1 MNLKKYIVLPVIA
14 LTGWGMS
21 GCSSD
26 FLDKYPL
33 DEQTEATAFKTS
45 DNFKTYAWG
54 LYEYFDGFPTD
65 GGYTPANISSE
76 YNTDNMIYANSG
88 GESDYA
94 YQLKKLPATS
104 SSWSF
109 TYIRRVNIMLQ
120 NIDGSSMSDV
130 DKDHWRSVGCFFR
143 ALRYFDMMVAY
154 GDVPWIDKVLSDT
167 DTEEL
172 YCERTPRDEVAKH
185 ILEDLQWA
193 EEHIKEGGTGTNTIN
208 VHVVR
213 ALISRFGLFE
223 GTWRKYHGL
232 NDSETYLRAC
242 ADASEKLMGA
252 YPSIMPNYDDL
263 YNSEEL
269 VGKAGVILAKQYE
282 TDMVTHSIT
291 RVIRSSAWYV
301 DLTKDAV
308 DSYLCSDGRPVS
320 TSKVYEGDK
329 DLNAQFRH
337 RDRRLYWTVVPPY
350 KVKLTGAAGTSFGW
364 EHTGVAGDREYI
376 DFMEEIG
383 GSATGK
389 SLPVSNFVGYQVA
402 GFPHF
407 RNYPNGQG
415 FLVTHLGFYFWKYY
429 NRHVDNM
436 ALRSSTVDYLLF
448 GIEEVMLNYAEAK
461 FELGEFSQSVA
472 DATINKLRVRAVIPA
487 MNVSEIDASFDL
499 DRDRSVDPVLW
510 EIRRERRIELMG
522 DGFRFRDLKRWKKG
536 EYVNKQ
542 PLGAWVK
549 SSDYGGKLNILGGA
563 DEGYSILFA
572 KPSGWLEKYYLEPI
586 PTQEIALNPKLKQNP
601 GWETAE

>member
-1 MNLKKYIVLPVIA
+1 MAGAVAVGAKVEIETMPGYLPTI
-14 LTGWGMS
+14 
-21 GCSSD
+21 
-26 FLDKYPL
+26 P
-33 DEQTEATAFKTS
+33 
-45 DNFKTYAWG
+45 
-54 LYEYFDGFPTD
+54 
-65 GGYTPANISSE
+65 
-76 YNTDNMIYANSG
+76 
-88 GESDYA
+88 
-94 YQLKKLPATS
+94 
-104 SSWSF
+104 
-109 TYIRRVNIMLQ
+109 
-120 NIDGSSMSDV
+120 V
-130 DKDHWRSVGCFFR
+130 D
-143 ALRYFDMMVAY
+143 A
-154 GDVPWIDKVLSDT
+154 P
-167 DTEEL
+167 
-172 YCERTPRDEVAKH
+172 
-185 ILEDLQWA
+185 
-193 EEHIKEGGTGTNTIN
+193 
-208 VHVVR
+208 
-213 ALISRFGLFE
+213 
-223 GTWRKYHGL
+223 
-232 NDSETYLRAC
+232 
-242 ADASEKLMGA
+242 
-252 YPSIMPNYDDL
+252 
-263 YNSEEL
+263 EEL
-269 VGKAGVILAKQYE
+269 VEAAKLA
-282 TDMVTHSIT
+282 
-291 RVIRSSAWYV
+291 A
-301 DLTKDAV
+301 
-308 DSYLCSDGRPVS
+308 
-320 TSKVYEGDK
+320 GDK
-329 DLNAQFRH
+329 YNVNVVDATSTPSGGSTDVGDVQHLQPVFTFNTGGAVGSGLHSVDF
-337 RDRRLYWTVVPPY
+337 DVNDEELAYIVTAKIFALTAYRLLKGGAVAAKKLVDDY
-350 KVKLTGAAGTSFGW
+350 KPIFTKQ
-364 EHTGVAGDREYI
+364 EYI

-389 SLPVSNFVGYQVA
+389 SLPVSNFVGYQVS

-499 DRDRSVDPVLW
+499 NRDLSVDPVLW

-536 EYVNKQ
+536 ENVNKQ

-549 SSDYGGKLNILGGA
+549 SSDYGSKLNILGGA

>member
-130 DKDHWRSVGCFFR
+130 DKDHWRSVGYFFR